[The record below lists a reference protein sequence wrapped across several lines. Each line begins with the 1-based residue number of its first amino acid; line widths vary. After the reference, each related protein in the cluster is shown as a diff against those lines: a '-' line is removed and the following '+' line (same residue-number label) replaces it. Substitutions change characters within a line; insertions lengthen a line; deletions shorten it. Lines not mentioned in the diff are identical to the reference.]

1 MKELNLLRPKLMKK
15 SANIKRVKD
24 RIVIA
29 TRPNEAWEID
39 IKYIYIHGERR
50 NVFICSII
58 DCFTREIISY
68 HFGKHCLKE
77 DVKRIIDE
85 AIDARKISLTNIKL
99 RIRSDNGCQFIS
111 RLIRE
116 YLSAIGIEQE
126 HIHIASPEE
135 NAYIESYHS
144 IIQFEFA

>member
-24 RIVIA
+24 RILIA

-85 AIDARKISLTNIKL
+85 AIKVRKISLTNIKL

-111 RLIRE
+111 PLIRE